1 MIRERGFSWQITYSK
16 RLGWGL
22 MGRRRGC
29 SPVAEQ
35 LPRMLEALGL
45 IPTTK
50 EKKKKNNTTNKTNN
64 YTKKGK
70 EIKILNVGW
79 VWWHKPLVLT
89 LGRQRNKC
97 L

>member
-1 MIRERGFSWQITYSK
+1 MIRERGFSRQITYSK

-29 SPVAEQ
+29 SSVAEQ

-50 EKKKKNNTTNKTNN
+50 EKKTNTNTKTNN

-70 EIKILNVGW
+70 AIKILKCW
-79 VWWHKPLVLT
+79 
-89 LGRQRNKC
+89 LGVVAQAFSPHTWEAEE
-97 L
+97 